1 MALLALLHRLAA
13 SWRLTLTVA
22 HFNYGLR
29 GTESD
34 GDEVFVVSL
43 CRKLGVPLHVRKLS
57 VGRRGRG
64 NSFQAEARRLRYEA
78 LETIARECGAD
89 RITVGHT
96 ADDQAE
102 TVLLWMLRG
111 AGLAGL
117 SGMPPSR
124 EGGIVRPLYDVSRAE
139 VLAYLR
145 VEGVQY
151 REDSSNAKPRYLRN
165 RIRHEVLPV
174 LRHIVPASVLALCRL
189 ADLCREDERYL
200 DGVIADLVATHV
212 RQERDGSWSFSRT
225 LLRDLPHPLQRRVVR
240 AVLRG
245 CDPHH
250 RSPGA
255 EAVDRVVRCG
265 LTDKAL
271 TADLKMARLVA
282 TREQIRLIPGRQAV
296 RARASLQ
303 PKVLTVPSAV
313 VWAGTGQR
321 IQAQH
326 VAHGAGQDA
335 SRNGRQAILLDADR
349 ISGPLTVR
357 AWEPGDRFC
366 PLGMNGRSKKLQDFF
381 TDLKV
386 PVETRTTIPVLAAP
400 EGIVWVIG
408 YRQDE
413 RFAVHGTTQHRVLVS
428 VEHQPELE
436 GVR

>member
-1 MALLALLHRLAA
+1 MARTTRRAGNARAKGWPAFLHRVAGTVRRRALIERGQHVLVAVSGGPDSVALLALLHRLAA

-174 LRHIVPASVLALCRL
+174 LRDRKSTRL
-189 ADLCREDERYL
+189 NSS
-200 DGVIADLVATHV
+200 H
-212 RQERDGSWSFSRT
+212 RT
-225 LLRDLPHPLQRRVVR
+225 
-240 AVLRG
+240 
-245 CDPHH
+245 
-250 RSPGA
+250 
-255 EAVDRVVRCG
+255 
-265 LTDKAL
+265 
-271 TADLKMARLVA
+271 
-282 TREQIRLIPGRQAV
+282 
-296 RARASLQ
+296 
-303 PKVLTVPSAV
+303 
-313 VWAGTGQR
+313 
-321 IQAQH
+321 
-326 VAHGAGQDA
+326 
-335 SRNGRQAILLDADR
+335 
-349 ISGPLTVR
+349 
-357 AWEPGDRFC
+357 
-366 PLGMNGRSKKLQDFF
+366 
-381 TDLKV
+381 
-386 PVETRTTIPVLAAP
+386 
-400 EGIVWVIG
+400 
-408 YRQDE
+408 
-413 RFAVHGTTQHRVLVS
+413 
-428 VEHQPELE
+428 
-436 GVR
+436 